1 MTLPLNDV
9 SAIVCRCAAH
19 IQALAAVLRD
29 EARVAVRRGLETKCL
44 IVASIAGPLND
55 RQTVIERPLRYIEAL
70 LTVTCDELVEA
81 RYRERPQEA
90 CERPVRDVRTLCARH
105 SVRESK
111 VNAVENASLDDII
124 GGGREPLVRA
134 CLVDSLSNGAGQR
147 EGQFIRPEEIRKHRR
162 HRARRIVRSGRVVRI
177 VGCSDERLPRDV
189 GRRVC
194 VAVVVSLTNSRNRP
208 PEVPEALRVP

>member
-1 MTLPLNDV
+1 MTGDELIASRDSLDAPLLILAAMTLPLNDV

-44 IVASIAGPLND
+44 IVACIAGPLND

-70 LTVTCDELVEA
+70 LTVTRDELVEA

-90 CERPVRDVRTLCARH
+90 RERPVRDVRTLCARH
-105 SVRESK
+105 RVPESK
-111 VNAVENASLDDII
+111 VNAFENASLDDII

-134 CLVDSLSNGAGQR
+134 CLIDSLGNGGYT
-147 EGQFIRPEEIRKHRR
+147 GCPPT
-162 HRARRIVRSGRVVRI
+162 RADVDTLAASDRLSRADARS
-177 VGCSDERLPRDV
+177 L
-189 GRRVC
+189 
-194 VAVVVSLTNSRNRP
+194 AV
-208 PEVPEALRVP
+208 